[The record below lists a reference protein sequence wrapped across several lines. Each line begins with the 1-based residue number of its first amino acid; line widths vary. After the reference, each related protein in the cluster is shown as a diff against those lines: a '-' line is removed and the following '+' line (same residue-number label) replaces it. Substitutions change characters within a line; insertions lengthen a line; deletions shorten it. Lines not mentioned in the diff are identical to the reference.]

1 MHPKGLNHGS
11 EYDLGRI
18 PPRSVSTHMG
28 PSVLGYTFP
37 PKMGQ
42 TLSMRCGWIGV
53 ALVAA
58 TTACASARS
67 GTTWEQ
73 DQAEGIGASSRS
85 SARASRLPP
94 RQTVSISADQP
105 AENYA
110 ALATELELAI
120 LRFTTL
126 RRTLSA
132 EQTPSDPPVWTEAMR
147 STWSQLLVTLDSGL
161 SRPPGVLPRRL
172 LIQTRV
178 TLDVELETTARRYG
192 PAPETIRSGVTQV
205 FLRVAQH
212 MRAQPRYQSPERRS
226 NAELAMI
233 WPVSPL
239 ILTSP
244 FGYRR
249 DPILGESEVRFHAG
263 VDLGGSNGDLVS
275 AAAPG
280 RVVSASW
287 LGGHGRTVV
296 VQHAGGYSTVYAHL
310 RDMLV
315 KPGMSVETGTPLG
328 LMGSSGRSTG
338 PHLHF
343 EVRHGGLPLDPL
355 EAISLEASRFAQ
367 N

>member
-1 MHPKGLNHGS
+1 MAPSVSDYTLAG
-11 EYDLGRI
+11 DLGDA
-18 PPRSVSTHMG
+18 RSVRLVG
-28 PSVLGYTFP
+28 
-37 PKMGQ
+37 
-42 TLSMRCGWIGV
+42 IGLMAA
-53 ALVAA
+53 ALAGCA
-58 TTACASARS
+58 TSRS
-67 GTTWEQ
+67 GSTWEE
-73 DQAEGIGASSRS
+73 DRAEGIGAST
-85 SARASRLPP
+85 RAPTSTRRTST
-94 RQTVSISADQP
+94 RQAVSISADQP
-105 AENYA
+105 SENYA

-120 LRFTTL
+120 LRFTAL

-132 EQTPSDPPVWTEAMR
+132 EQNPSSPPIWTEAMR
-147 STWSQLLVTLDSGL
+147 STWSQLLVTLNEGL
-161 SRPPGVLPRRL
+161 SRPLGVLPRRL

-192 PAPETIRSGVTQV
+192 PAPESIRDGVTQV
-205 FLRVAQH
+205 FVKVAQH
-212 MRAQPRYQSPERRS
+212 MRAQPRYQRPERQS
-226 NAELAMI
+226 NVELALH

-263 VDLGGSNGDLVS
+263 VDLGGSTGDLVG

-296 VQHAGGYSTVYAHL
+296 VQHAGGYSTIYAHL
-310 RDMLV
+310 REMLV
-315 KPGMSVETGTPLG
+315 KPGMSVEIGTPLG

-355 EAISLEASRFAQ
+355 EAIGLEPAHFAR